1 MYIRTYTRRWCVCV
15 LMYRWGSL
23 RSSRLQY
30 NVKQPLVYPF
40 LYWCLWNFQCII
52 QLFYIWAYVCRVKG
66 QYTCHKEHHTY
77 QMIPA
82 NQKNGWHIVMMSV
95 AMTMTTWS
103 CLRNA
108 LKRAISA
115 KSAFNLRSYPCFTV
129 PSTYCI
135 PMLSVCSFFFLSV
148 PSAIAFK
155 LLSCSLSILTPL
167 IAVHTYTT
175 YSR

>member
-1 MYIRTYTRRWCVCV
+1 MLHMYIRTYTRRWCVCV

-23 RSSRLQY
+23 RRSRLQY

-52 QLFYIWAYVCRVKG
+52 QLFYTWAYVCRVKG

-77 QMIPA
+77 RMIPA

-103 CLRNA
+103 ASEMPWREQFQPSPPSIYV
-108 LKRAISA
+108 AI
-115 KSAFNLRSYPCFTV
+115 LV
-129 PSTYCI
+129 
-135 PMLSVCSFFFLSV
+135 
-148 PSAIAFK
+148 
-155 LLSCSLSILTPL
+155 LLSL
-167 IAVHTYTT
+167 VHTYLCFLSALFSSLV
-175 YSR
+175 YHLQ